1 MKIFDRPG
9 FPNPARIRIVLAE
22 KQLEP
27 QVEFVGV
34 DLIAAEHKQPAFLEK
49 NPSGVLPVLQL
60 DDGTFIAECTAITE
74 YLDNLDGDPKLTGKT
89 PKEKALIHMMQK
101 RAESELLDAVGNY
114 FHYAT
119 PGLGADLQAFKS
131 LEWVSRQ
138 EWGNRQRDKALKGM
152 KYFNT
157 VLESQP
163 FVAGEG
169 FSMADITVFAG
180 LMFADAAGVAV
191 PASCSA
197 LNGWRAKV
205 AELPSVKNRSG
216 QNFVPDDLRRLGF

>member
-34 DLIAAEHKQPAFLEK
+34 DLIAAEHKQLAFLEK

-216 QNFVPDDLRRLGF
+216 QNFVPDDLHRLGF